1 MLHVLLVLPYCLTTI
16 TGITST
22 TSTTS
27 RSRSPRRATRPAAQ
41 QQQHSSS
48 VGSMRPAS
56 SKPAQT
62 FRTPKGRSRECR
74 CPRAKPLGQFR
85 IPTMQPALVQQAH
98 CWLCKQA
105 AIDLVDETKHVE
117 RVAPDHEHHDGADH
131 DRHSTN
137 ISQQAAWCVLIGTSC
152 CATFAAHKA
161 GCQQAYDE
169 RLCNYALAGE
179 RAACST
185 YEPTSSHNR
194 CGRHQQAR
202 PATSPARKSKP
213 TLVGGPPWS
222 QYDTIVLHGNRQPA
236 APHAA

>member
-48 VGSMRPAS
+48 VGNMRPAS

-152 CATFAAHKA
+152 CATFAAHKKQVA
-161 GCQQAYDE
+161 SKLTMSGCATTHWPARE
-169 RLCNYALAGE
+169 P
-179 RAACST
+179 RAAR
-185 YEPTSSHNR
+185 TSPR
-194 CGRHQQAR
+194 AR
-202 PATSPARKSKP
+202 TIVAGATSKRDQRHRPARKTHKR
-213 TLVGGPPWS
+213 TCEIRVKF
-222 QYDTIVLHGNRQPA
+222 V
-236 APHAA
+236 